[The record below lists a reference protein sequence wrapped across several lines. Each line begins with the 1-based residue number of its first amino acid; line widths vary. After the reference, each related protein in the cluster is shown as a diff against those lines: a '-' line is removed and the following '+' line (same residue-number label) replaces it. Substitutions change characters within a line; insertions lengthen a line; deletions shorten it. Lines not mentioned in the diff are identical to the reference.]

1 MLVPILAAA
10 ACGTATV
17 IHLASIAIA
26 AIRCRQRP
34 LKGAP
39 EGASPV
45 TVVRP
50 LCRVN
55 AFEWE
60 TLASTFALDYPQ
72 YEIIFCLAQADDPA
86 APLVREL
93 IAAHPEVPSR
103 LVIGDDRRSAN
114 PKLNNVLK
122 GWDAARHGWIILAD
136 SNVLMPR
143 DYIQRLTTHWRHN
156 SGLVCSMPIGARPAS
171 FGALVECAFLN
182 TFQARWQYVGETL
195 GLGFAQGKSMLF
207 RRDIID
213 RAGGLLRALGAEI
226 AEDAAV
232 TKLVRSQGLRVHL
245 VANPF
250 EQPLG
255 RRSLAEVWSRQ
266 RRWAVL
272 RRKTFPLLFA
282 PELISGALLPWLL
295 GLVAAL
301 GFGINP
307 AEAMVI
313 LAAVWIGAEVALA
326 RIAGWPISAGMVL
339 AIALR
344 DLLLPMLCV
353 SAWLSDGFVW
363 RGHEMTVQT
372 GGGKA
377 NASL

>member
-1 MLVPILAAA
+1 MLLPILAAA
-10 ACGTATV
+10 ACGSATV
-17 IHLASIAIA
+17 IHLGSIAVA

-34 LKGAP
+34 LKGVPEEAP
-39 EGASPV
+39 PV

-50 LCRVN
+50 LCRIN
-55 AFEWE
+55 AFERE

-72 YEIIFCLAQADDPA
+72 YEIIFCLAQADDPV

-93 IAAHPEVPSR
+93 MAAHPQVPSR
-103 LVIGDDRRSAN
+103 LVFGDDRRSAN

-122 GWDAARHGWIILAD
+122 GWDAARHSWIILAD

-143 DYIQRLTTHWRHN
+143 DYIQRLTTRWQPK
-156 SGLVCSMPIGARPAS
+156 SGLVCSMPIGSRPAS
-171 FGALVECAFLN
+171 FGAMVECAFLS
-182 TFQARWQYVGETL
+182 TFQARWQYVGETF

-213 RAGGLLRALGAEI
+213 RAGGLLKALGAEI

-232 TKLVRSQGLRVHL
+232 TKLVRGQGLRVHL

-255 RRSLAEVWSRQ
+255 HRSLAEVWSRQ

-301 GFGINP
+301 GFGIN
-307 AEAMVI
+307 
-313 LAAVWIGAEVALA
+313 LAAVLVVLAVVWIGAEVALA
-326 RIAGWPISAGMVL
+326 RIAGWPISAGTML

-363 RGHEMTVQT
+363 RGDAMTVQT
-372 GGGKA
+372 EAGKA